1 MKKYYIIILAFF
13 ITNCTLNK
21 VIDHHG
27 VHFLD
32 KKNKMILIS
41 QSNKNDILSALGSP
55 STKSTFDDDIWIY
68 IERKSTHKAFYK
80 FGDKKILTNN
90 VLILE
95 IGKNGFL
102 KNKLF
107 LDINNM
113 NDVNIAEQLTSMTLT
128 KNKFIFDFLR
138 SLRQKI
144 NDPLGKKT
152 R

>member
-1 MKKYYIIILAFF
+1 M
-13 ITNCTLNK
+13 
-21 VIDHHG
+21 IDHHG

-32 KKNKMILIS
+32 KKNKKIHIS
-41 QSNKNDILSALGSP
+41 QSNKSHILSVLGSP
-55 STKSTFDDDIWIY
+55 STKSTFDNDVWIY
-68 IERKSTHKAFYK
+68 IERNSTHKAFYS
-80 FGDKKILTNN
+80 FGNKKILTNN

-102 KNKLF
+102 KNKIF

-113 NDVNIAEQLTSMTLT
+113 NEINISEQLTTMTLT
-128 KNKFIFDFLR
+128 KNKFIYDFLR